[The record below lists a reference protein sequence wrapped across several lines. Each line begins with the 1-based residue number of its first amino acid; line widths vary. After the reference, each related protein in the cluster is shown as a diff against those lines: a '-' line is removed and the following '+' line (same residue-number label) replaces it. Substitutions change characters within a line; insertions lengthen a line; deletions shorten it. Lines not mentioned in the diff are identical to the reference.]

1 MKVKLTL
8 TGLLF
13 CCLLFVILQARQEFI
28 KLPIGSQS
36 KIQKVFSAAT
46 LDLNNSKQHFQA
58 APGNEI
64 DFINPVLPKVVAC
77 GETALAVQCIRVGG
91 DRCCKI
97 KYWKNQFKHAAIHC
111 IR

>member
-64 DFINPVLPKVVAC
+64 DFINPVLPKTYY
-77 GETALAVQCIRVGG
+77 EFLI
-91 DRCCKI
+91 
-97 KYWKNQFKHAAIHC
+97 N
-111 IR
+111 